1 MVTPVATTTP
11 DESSQAVVRVLL
23 VDDHAAVRSGLRAIL
38 ESNERVTVVGEAAN
52 GQVAIRQALALRPD
66 VVVMDIRMPGTDGIT
81 ATREITATTGAR
93 VLILTS
99 FEIDEYLFEALRAGA
114 VGYLLKSASAPE
126 LQEAVRAV
134 HAGEAMLSPQVTRTL
149 IATFAADTSATA
161 TAPSPPAGL
170 SDLTKREREVLD
182 CLGEGMSN
190 RQVALHLAIEE
201 TTVKTHV
208 ARVLRK
214 IGAQSRLQA
223 AIVAKHLR

>member
-1 MVTPVATTTP
+1 MTPVATRTH
-11 DESSQAVVRVLL
+11 DESSQGVVRVLL

-38 ESNERVTVVGEAAN
+38 ESNEQVTVVGEAAD
-52 GQVAIRQALALRPD
+52 GQVALRQALALRPD
-66 VVVMDIRMPGTDGIT
+66 VVIMDIRMPGTDGIT

-126 LQEAVRAV
+126 LQEAVLAV

-149 IATFAADTSATA
+149 IATFAADTSAA
-161 TAPSPPAGL
+161 AASPPAGL
-170 SDLTKREREVLD
+170 SDLTAREREVLN

-214 IGAQSRLQA
+214 VGAQSRLQA
-223 AIVAKHLR
+223 AILAKHLH

>member
-1 MVTPVATTTP
+1 M
-11 DESSQAVVRVLL
+11 VRVLI
-23 VDDHAAVRSGLRAIL
+23 VDDHAAVRSGVRAIL
-38 ESNERVTVVGEAAN
+38 ASNERMTVVGEAAD
-52 GQVAIRQALALRPD
+52 GQVAVRQAVALRPD
-66 VVVMDIRMPGTDGIT
+66 VVIMDIRMPGTDGIA
-81 ATREITATTGAR
+81 ATREITAATGAR

-114 VGYLLKSASAPE
+114 VGYLLKSASAPQ

-134 HAGEAMLSPQVTRTL
+134 HAGESMLSPRVTRTL
-149 IATFAADTSATA
+149 IATFAADTPAAAT
-161 TAPSPPAGL
+161 SPPAGL

-190 RQVALHLAIEE
+190 RQVALHLEIEE

-214 IGAQSRLQA
+214 IGAQSRLEA
-223 AIVAKHLR
+223 AILANHLR

>member
-1 MVTPVATTTP
+1 MTPVATTTH
-11 DESSQAVVRVLL
+11 DESSQAVVRVLI

-38 ESNERVTVVGEAAN
+38 EANERVTVVGEAAN
-52 GQVAIRQALALRPD
+52 GQVAMRQALALRPD

-161 TAPSPPAGL
+161 ASPPAGL